1 MSNVITNHQ
10 RLTTSQVV
18 LINICLR
25 SLFLVGIILIAVVL
39 LEDNSVL
46 PHYLDNTVI
55 HSIITAFLILN
66 TSVDKLLLLGIC
78 NC

>member
-25 SLFLVGIILIAVVL
+25 SLFLVGISLIAVVL

-46 PHYLDNTVI
+46 PHYHTVI